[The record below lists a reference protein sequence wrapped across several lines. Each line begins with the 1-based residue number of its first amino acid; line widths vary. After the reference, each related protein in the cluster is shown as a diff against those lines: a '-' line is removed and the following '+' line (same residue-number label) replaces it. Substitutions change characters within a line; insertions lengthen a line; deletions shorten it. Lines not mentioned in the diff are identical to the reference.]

1 MTRPGRFEP
10 IDYGARP
17 GPELGKQRGADREVT
32 PAGVEII
39 PGNSPTAG
47 PRPASRTARAL
58 DSLPVRGV
66 TRELNKQAAK
76 APSSGK
82 LTKAMA
88 GAGAVA
94 SRSANPKVA
103 VAGKALAWGATG
115 IDVAAA
121 NGYDIPGMTKNGGK
135 KVVGWVKSLPAPQRS
150 LGKKVAGIF
159 SRKGEKAIPG
169 EGENAAGY
177 AARMVSGEIDERH
190 SAGAVPEATAGMDGF
205 VERAQSMDAVIIDAE
220 AVTKAGDGQRDAMVH
235 GGGSGGRGGG
245 PGPRTRRSPST
256 ELELYRLE
264 QEFDDLDAH
273 HELSQGGAGAYDPEV
288 AEVIYEAGYT
298 PKKMLEP
305 GFSDR
310 QPDQQRDAPSASE
323 LDEETERA
331 DTVEFEPVAGPG
343 AEHNT
348 EMDPDEVIRRLQ
360 TERGDKP
367 ISHDDLRKSMR
378 MMQQEAAEKLESTE
392 KDDNPF
398 SAENMDKAPSE
409 GLKKMRGKH
418 DAYAGMMVMGCLAP
432 LRQGID
438 AESVAAVATTA
449 AVMWALS
456 PAFRDT
462 VDGFTD
468 KIGTMSDKKLEKTN
482 DRARSGMAFKNEAQ
496 RKRVDKIVKENTNV
510 HLAEKAR
517 MMGADENHVPRTVD
531 SAAQQLV
538 ELNHNAYS
546 AMREKEADPVQV
558 MRKYA
563 AMREGFEHE
572 CGVDGLDMTKVNSR
586 ARWLVGNVAQHDHS
600 VLTKHAE
607 ISHGAYVTAD
617 PKEINLGTNG
627 STHRWPGSWVAQTDR
642 SQVVSQEADF
652 FTPRMPQS
660 PDNHYASV
668 NQMMSADIGATMMK
682 FNGATKNEAMAE
694 LKDKL
699 VGYSAGM
706 GNQSHSLA
714 GTYSTAAGAAGNMH
728 SAIRAMKD
736 DGLEDGM
743 VRQIV
748 DQNVSSTIN
757 QLVEHYPKEMAEFN
771 KAYPSDEWVAEAGR
785 FQSAPETYLAETGA
799 VQTTPVPHDM
809 VPIAEA
815 DLPDHERERV
825 QARRRAREQQQEPM
839 QAGSQSPEAGAES
852 TGADQRGPGADRPSP
867 VQPGMQQSSMP
878 QNQSP
883 SSATG
888 PQGANPQLLDRVEG
902 QDEAPSGRSGK
913 QRDYA
918 QEQRDSQQQEQ
929 QQAQVDAAERQ
940 RQAEASAGHAGRTT
954 TPAQEA
960 EAATYNNDYSTSAG
974 DKVDLN
980 FNDSTTEVQED
991 QRNRHRRHRAV
1002 RNLRVQNNQGMIAE
1016 EQARKDA
1023 EAAAQEAAREKERG
1037 NSSFVPQ
1044 KVGSGKSAGHEGIS
1058 L

>member
-17 GPELGKQRGADREVT
+17 GSELDKQHGTALEVT
-32 PAGVEII
+32 PLGVEIL
-39 PGNSPTAG
+39 PSNSSVAG
-47 PRPASRTARAL
+47 PRPVSRTARAL
-58 DSLPVRGV
+58 DSLPVREV
-66 TRELNKQAAK
+66 TRGLSEQAAK
-76 APSSGK
+76 APRSGK

-103 VAGKALAWGATG
+103 VAGKALAWGAAG

-121 NGYDIPGMTKNGGK
+121 NGYDIPGMTKNGAR
-135 KVVGWVKSLPAPQRS
+135 KVVGWVKSLPAPQRG
-150 LGKKVAGIF
+150 LGKKVAGVF
-159 SRKGEKAIPG
+159 SRKGEKALPG

-177 AARMVSGEIDERH
+177 AARMVSGEIAERH
-190 SAGAVPEATAGMDGF
+190 NAGAVPEATVGMGGF
-205 VERAQSMDAVIIDAE
+205 VERAQSMDAMIIDAE
-220 AVTKAGDGQRDAMVH
+220 LVSETGDDQRDATEH
-235 GGGSGGRGGG
+235 GGGSGDGRGG
-245 PGPRTRRSPST
+245 PGSRARRSPST

-288 AEVIYEAGYT
+288 AKVIYEAGYT

-310 QPDQQRDAPSASE
+310 RPDPQRG
-323 LDEETERA
+323 DEAERA
-331 DTVEFEPVAGPG
+331 DTVEFEPVTGPG
-343 AEHNT
+343 VEYTT

-360 TERGDKP
+360 TERGDTP

-378 MMQQEAAEKLESTE
+378 MMQQEAAENLKSTE

-398 SAENMDKAPSE
+398 SGENMDKAPSE

-462 VDGFTD
+462 IDGFTE
-468 KIGTMSDKKLEKTN
+468 KFSTMSDKKLEKAN
-482 DRARSGMAFKNEAQ
+482 NRARSGMAFKNEAQ

-510 HLAEKAR
+510 HRAEKAR
-517 MMGADENHVPRTVD
+517 MMGADESHVPRTVD

-538 ELNHNAYS
+538 ELNHNAYT
-546 AMREKEADPVQV
+546 AMREKKADPVQV

-607 ISHGAYVTAD
+607 ISHGAYVTAN
-617 PKEINLGTNG
+617 PKEIDLGTNG
-627 STHRWPGSWVAQTDR
+627 STHRWPGSWVSQTDR

-668 NQMMSADIGATMMK
+668 NQMMSADIGATMMR

-699 VGYSAGM
+699 VGYSAAM

-748 DQNVSSTIN
+748 DQNVSSTIS
-757 QLVEHYPKEMAEFN
+757 QLVEHYPREMAEFN
-771 KAYPSDEWVAEAGR
+771 KAYPSDEWAAEAGR
-785 FQSAPETYLAETGA
+785 FQSSPETYLAETGA
-799 VQTTPVPHDM
+799 VKTTPVPHDM
-809 VPIAEA
+809 VPIAET

-825 QARRRAREQQQEPM
+825 QARRRVREQQQQQEPT

-852 TGADQRGPGADRPSP
+852 TGTDQRGPGADRPSP
-867 VQPGMQQSSMP
+867 TQSGAQQSSMP

-883 SSATG
+883 GTGTG
-888 PQGANPQLLDRVEG
+888 PRGVNSQLLDRGEG

-918 QEQRDSQQQEQ
+918 REQREEKQQKQEQER
-929 QQAQVDAAERQ
+929 VDAAERR
-940 RQAEASAGHAGRTT
+940 RQAETSAGHAGRTT

-960 EAATYNNDYSTSAG
+960 AAVAHNNNYSTADR
-974 DKVDLN
+974 DKVDLK
-980 FNDSTTEVQED
+980 FDDPSTETQED
-991 QRNRHRRHRAV
+991 QRNRNRRRHAV
-1002 RNLRVQNNQGMIAE
+1002 RNWRVQDNQGRIAE
-1016 EQARKDA
+1016 EEERKAA
-1023 EAAAQEAAREKERG
+1023 EAAAQEAERAAREERG
-1037 NSSFVPQ
+1037 DSSFVPQ
-1044 KVGSGKSAGHEGIS
+1044 KAGSGKSAGHGGMS